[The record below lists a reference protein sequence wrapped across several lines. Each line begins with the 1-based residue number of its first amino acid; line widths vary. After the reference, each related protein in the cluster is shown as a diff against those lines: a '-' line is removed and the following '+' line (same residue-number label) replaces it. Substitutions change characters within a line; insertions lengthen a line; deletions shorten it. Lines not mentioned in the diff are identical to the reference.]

1 MTRRTRLRIPAALA
15 FGTLCVLGLALRAP
29 AQDKPKTNFKDHIE
43 PLFRAKCAKCHN
55 GDTKKGDLAV
65 DSYSSVMQGGGSG
78 AVVEP
83 GDPDNSRLYLLVAHE
98 EEPTMP
104 PNSAKLPDAELGLIK
119 AWIEAGAPETSG
131 SVVVMKEKPKIDLQ
145 IDPSAL
151 GKPQGPP
158 AMPEGVLTE
167 VVTTSPRPNA
177 VTAMAASPWAPL
189 VAIAGHKQ
197 ILLYNAQSKHLSG
210 VLPFPEGDIYSLKF
224 SRDGAIL
231 LAGGG
236 RGAERGLAVAFDV
249 KNGQRLFEVGKE
261 YDIVLACDIAPDR
274 SLVALGGPSKIL
286 RVYRSADGELAYE
299 SKKHTEWITAVEFS
313 PDGVLLASGDRNG
326 GLVVWEGATG
336 REFLELRNHT
346 AMITD
351 LSWRLDS
358 NVLASTAEDGS
369 VRLWEM
375 QDGTQIKTWNAHGGP
390 LSVQFAKDGRLAT
403 TGRDR
408 VTRLWDQN
416 GKALRDF
423 EAFGD
428 IGLQVEFTHD
438 DANVIAGDWA
448 GEVRIWSAAD
458 GKRLGNLIANPAP
471 IAARLEAAKAALA
484 PLQAAADA
492 AVQALAPLQVDI
504 ETKAKALADAQAA
517 AAQADAAA
525 KAAAAELA
533 AAEAAV
539 PPKTQE
545 ADAAAKALAGLQA
558 IQKRLETVLA
568 ETTAALAESPE
579 PLKPLAQATL
589 NATKAQADAVTA
601 GLATATQATQA
612 TAAARDAAIKL
623 VADLAPK
630 RDAAQKALAAA
641 QAQVDPAQQ
650 AKAAAE
656 KALADKAPAAEAA
669 KATAAQ
675 AAAEVDTLNA
685 EKAAAEK
692 AAAPGTPVANAPA
705 S

>member
-1 MTRRTRLRIPAALA
+1 MTRRIRIPTAVA
-15 FGTLCVLGLALRAP
+15 FGILCVLGLALRAP
-29 AQDKPKTNFKDHIE
+29 AQEKPKTNFKDHIE

-65 DSYSSVMQGGGSG
+65 DSYSAVMQGGGSG

-98 EEPTMP
+98 EEPSMP
-104 PNSAKLPDAELGLIK
+104 PNSAQLPEAELSLIK
-119 AWIEAGAPETSG
+119 TWIEAGAPETSG
-131 SVVVMKEKPKIDLQ
+131 SVVVMKEKPKIDLK
-145 IDPSAL
+145 IDPSTL

-167 VVTTSPRPNA
+167 VVTVSPRPNA
-177 VTAMAASPWAPL
+177 ITAMAASPWAPL

-197 ILLYNAQSKHLSG
+197 ILLYNTQTKHLSG

-224 SRDGAIL
+224 SRDGGIL

-261 YDIVLACDIAPDR
+261 YDIVLACGIAPDR

-286 RVYRSADGELAYE
+286 RVYDTADGELAYE
-299 SKKHTEWITAVEFS
+299 SKKHTEWITAIEFS

-336 REFLELRNHT
+336 REFQELRNHT

-358 NVLASTAEDGS
+358 NVLASAAEDGS
-369 VRLWEM
+369 IRLWEM
-375 QDGTQIKTWNAHGGP
+375 QEGTQIKTWNAHGGP
-390 LSVQFAKDGRLAT
+390 LALSFAKDGRLAS

-408 VTRLWDQN
+408 VTRLWDQT

-428 IGLQVEFTHD
+428 LGLKVAFNHD
-438 DANVIAGDWA
+438 DTALIAGDWA
-448 GEVRIWSAAD
+448 GEVRIWNATD
-458 GKRLGNLIANPAP
+458 GTRLANLIANPAP
-471 IAARLEAAKAALA
+471 LAARLEAAKAALA
-484 PLQAAADA
+484 PLQAAADE
-492 AVQALAPLQVDI
+492 AVKALAPLQADVDA
-504 ETKAKALADAQAA
+504 KSKALADAQAA

-525 KAAAAELA
+525 KAAAAEIA

-545 ADAAAKALAGLQA
+545 AEAAARALAGLQA
-558 IQKRLETVLA
+558 VQKRLEGVLSEA
-568 ETTAALAESPE
+568 TAALNESPE
-579 PLKPLAQATL
+579 PLKAPAQATV
-589 NATKAQADAVTA
+589 NAAKAQADATA
-601 GLATATQATQA
+601 ASVAAATTAAQA
-612 TAAARDAAIKL
+612 TAAARDAAAKL

-641 QAQVDPAQQ
+641 QAAIDLAQQ

-656 KALADKAPAAEAA
+656 KALAEKTPATEAA
-669 KATAAQ
+669 KA
-675 AAAEVDTLNA
+675 AAASATAEVETLSA

-692 AAAPGTPVANAPA
+692 AGVAPGTPLAAAPA